1 MRGPAEPRCPALWL
15 LSTHA
20 LSVQPAEV
28 NLPSR
33 VTGHGLV
40 FLGSL
45 SECPYVA
52 ATCEPQPLVCSWLL
66 LAGDP
71 SL

>member
-1 MRGPAEPRCPALWL
+1 MKWPTEPRCPALWL
-15 LSTHA
+15 LSKHA
-20 LSVQPAEV
+20 LSVQLAKV
-28 NLPSR
+28 NLPSH

-45 SECPYVA
+45 SECPYLA
-52 ATCEPQPLVCSWLL
+52 AMWEPQPLVCSWLL